1 MLAGGASWLFFG
13 KEAGN
18 LKKMILEMENR
29 GELLNALR
37 QRAAQRIRE
46 NYTWEKIVAPY
57 SLLFENMVK

>member
-1 MLAGGASWLFFG
+1 
-13 KEAGN
+13 
-18 LKKMILEMENR
+18 MILEMENR